1 MIRVL
6 RLFSFFLMASCF
18 AADLTV
24 NWVVEKQRGDGTVDK
39 SYFNLKQAASDIT
52 GTIRVTHF
60 FTPYPR
66 AAALPI
72 TSALPE
78 A

>member
-39 SYFNLKQAASDIT
+39 SYFNLKQAAS
-52 GTIRVTHF
+52 
-60 FTPYPR
+60 
-66 AAALPI
+66 
-72 TSALPE
+72 
-78 A
+78 